1 MEKKGWRIFLAAF
14 CTVAALVACA
24 TTSEAGKPKAED
36 LYQQAVTADRSDNP
50 DQAVDLLKQA
60 LAAKPKLKE
69 AHFLLARI
77 YSDRGMY
84 DESIGHLKA
93 AVQLKHPE
101 ANRLLARV
109 YHRAGKLD
117 EAQQLY
123 NELLQKSPNDPD
135 LRYRLGK
142 VMLDKGDLNEAGN
155 AFRQVL
161 QMDPNNAAAHN
172 GLANLYYRKRM
183 MAEAMS
189 EYQKALQLDPNLADA
204 HIDIGNVY
212 FSNGTIYQMKADYF
226 QGKGYSDS
234 VKFYTQLAKN
244 EFNMAVSSFKRY
256 SELEPREASGYFL
269 LAKAYQMQKDTMLF
283 REGIAAAERAVRID
297 PANDG
302 AWYMLATFYR
312 DGKMYAKAL
321 EAFQKA
327 LSLSPVDPDRW
338 FEAGQVYVK
347 AAASLQEAKD
357 TVRAKEY
364 LEQAIICYEKRCEL
378 DPTKVEDT
386 YYVMGTAYYM
396 SGDYDKAIEWYQK
409 RIKVNPKTAYGVY
422 MNLGYSYSLKGQR
435 LKSASSDARALYLQA
450 VQAFEDAR
458 RLAPD
463 RIQPLEAI
471 AQHYVFIGQK
481 FNDKSYIA
489 KAKAMIAEIR
499 KKDPGNRTARELEQ
513 AMKPKIEVW

>member
-1 MEKKGWRIFLAAF
+1 MHKRLTKVLIPFVWM
-14 CTVAALVACA
+14 VAMSMGCA
-24 TTSEAGKPKAED
+24 HTSEAAKPKAED
-36 LYQQAVTADRSDNP
+36 LYQQAVTADRADNP

-69 AHFLLARI
+69 AHYLLARI

-93 AVQLKHPE
+93 AMQLKHPE
-101 ANRLLARV
+101 AQRLLARV

-117 EAQQLY
+117 EAESLY
-123 NELLQKSPNDPD
+123 DELLKKNPNDGD

-142 VMLDKGDLNEAGN
+142 VMLDKGDLNSAGST
-155 AFRQVL
+155 FRQVL
-161 QMDPNNAAAHN
+161 QLEPNNAAAHN
-172 GLANLYYRKRM
+172 GLANLYYRQRM

-189 EYQKALQLDPNLADA
+189 EYQKSLQLDPNLADA
-204 HIDIGNVY
+204 HIDLGNVY
-212 FSNGTIYQMKADYF
+212 FET
-226 QGKGYSDS
+226 GKYKEAAS
-234 VKFYTQLAKN
+234 Y
-244 EFNMAVSSFKRY
+244 FKRY
-256 SELEPREASGYFL
+256 TELEPREAAGYFL
-269 LAKAYQMQKDTMLF
+269 LAKAYQMQKDSTLF
-283 REGIAAAERAVRID
+283 KEGIAAAEKAVRID
-297 PANDG
+297 PQNDG

-312 DGKMYAKAL
+312 DGKMYPKAL

-327 LSLSPVDPDRW
+327 LTLSPVDPDRW

-347 AAASLQEAKD
+347 AATALQEAKD

-364 LEQAIICYEKRCEL
+364 LEQAIVCYEKRCEL

-386 YYVMGTAYYM
+386 YYVMGTAYYL

-409 RIKVNPKTAYGVY
+409 RIKVNPRTAYGVY

-435 LKSASSDARALYLQA
+435 LKAASSEAKSLYLQA
-450 VQAFEDAR
+450 IESFEQARKLGPEKV
-458 RLAPD
+458 
-463 RIQPLEAI
+463 QPLEAI

-481 FNDKSYIA
+481 FNDKSFIA

-499 KKDPGNRTARELEQ
+499 KKDPKNRTAYELEQ

>member
-1 MEKKGWRIFLAAF
+1 MHKRLTKILITSAW
-14 CTVAALVACA
+14 TAALALGCA
-24 TTSEAGKPKAED
+24 HTVEAAKPKAED

-50 DQAVDLLKQA
+50 DQAIDLLKQA

-69 AHFLLARI
+69 AHYLLARI

-93 AVQLKHPE
+93 AIQLKHPE
-101 ANRLLARV
+101 GNRLIARV

-123 NELLQKSPNDPD
+123 GELLQKSPNDPD

-142 VMLDKGDLNEAGN
+142 VMLDKGELNEAGN
-155 AFRQVL
+155 SFRQVL

-204 HIDIGNVY
+204 HIDMGNVY
-212 FSNGTIYQMKADYF
+212 FETGKYQEAATYF
-226 QGKGYSDS
+226 RR
-234 VKFYTQLAKN
+234 YT
-244 EFNMAVSSFKRY
+244 
-256 SELEPREASGYFL
+256 ELEPREAAGYFL
-269 LAKAYQMQKDTMLF
+269 LAKAYQMQKDTTLF
-283 REGIAAAERAVRID
+283 REGIAAAEKAVRID

-364 LEQAIICYEKRCEL
+364 LDQAIVCYEKRCEL
-378 DPTKVEDT
+378 DPAKVEDT

-396 SGDYDKAIEWYQK
+396 SGDFDKAIEWYQK
-409 RIKVNPKTAYGVY
+409 RIKVNPRTAYGVY

-435 LKSASSDARALYLQA
+435 LKSAGSEAKSLYLQA

-458 RLAPD
+458 KLAPD

-481 FNDKSYIA
+481 FNDRAYIA

-513 AMKPKIEVW
+513 AMKPKVEVW